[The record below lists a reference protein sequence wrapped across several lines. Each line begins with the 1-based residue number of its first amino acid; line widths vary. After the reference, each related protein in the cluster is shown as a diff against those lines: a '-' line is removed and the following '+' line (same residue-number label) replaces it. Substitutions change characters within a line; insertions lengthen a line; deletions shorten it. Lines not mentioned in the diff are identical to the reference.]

1 MENPMIDQEDCMA
14 RIEPI
19 IKVLHDCLLD
29 GMAFYQ
35 DPENYSAAAIAQ
47 QRERTVAGCVND
59 HAFHRLRELLE
70 GKTGCRFPNIRG
82 LEVLDYQGTALVRL
96 KKVNGAGRG
105 RNAITKQQTNYD
117 AQLPLPGLPPEA
129 IRLVAGY
136 QPDAAFNFV
145 QRVIISRPLGKTI
158 LWAAQVVIAE
168 DDISWIDITPAR
180 LPETGRTDFG
190 ARGRGA

>member
-1 MENPMIDQEDCMA
+1 MTNQEECMA

-19 IKVLHDCLLD
+19 IKILHDSLLD

-35 DPENYSAAAIAQ
+35 HPKNYSAAAMAQ

-70 GKTGCRFPNIRG
+70 GTAGCRFPSIRG
-82 LEVLDYQGTALVRL
+82 LEVLDYRGIALVRV

-105 RNAITKQQTNYD
+105 RNAVTRQQTDYD

-129 IRLVAGY
+129 VRLVAGY
-136 QPDAAFNFV
+136 QPDAAFNSV
-145 QRVIISRPLGKTI
+145 QREIISRPLGKTI
-158 LWAAQVVIAE
+158 LWAAQVVIAD

-190 ARGRGA
+190 ARGRQA

>member
-1 MENPMIDQEDCMA
+1 MTDQEDCMA

-19 IKVLHDCLLD
+19 LKTLHDCLLD

-35 DPENYSAAAIAQ
+35 DPENYSPAAIAQ

-70 GKTGCRFPNIRG
+70 GKTGCRFPTIRG
-82 LEVLDYQGTALVRL
+82 LEVLDYQGVALIRV

-105 RNAITKQQTNYD
+105 RNAVTRQQSDYD
-117 AQLPLPGLPPEA
+117 AQLPLLGLPPEA
-129 IRLVAGY
+129 VRLVAGY
-136 QPDAAFNFV
+136 QPDATFNSV

-158 LWAAQVVIAE
+158 LWASQVVIADE
-168 DDISWIDITPAR
+168 DICV
-180 LPETGRTDFG
+180 G
-190 ARGRGA
+190 

>member
-1 MENPMIDQEDCMA
+1 MTDDQEDCMA

-19 IKVLHDCLLD
+19 LKILHDCLYD

-35 DPENYSAAAIAQ
+35 DIGNYSLEAVAQ

-70 GKTGCRFPNIRG
+70 GREGCHFPSIRG
-82 LEVLDYQGTALVRL
+82 LEILNYRSIALIRV

-105 RNAITKQQTNYD
+105 RNASTKQQRDYD
-117 AQLPLPGLPPEA
+117 AQLPLLGIPPEA
-129 IRLVAGY
+129 VRLVAGY
-136 QPDAAFNFV
+136 QPDPAFSSV

-158 LWAAQVVIAE
+158 LWLAQVVITEEAV
-168 DDISWIDITPAR
+168 SWIDITPSR
-180 LPETGRTDFG
+180 LPGTDQTDFA
-190 ARGRGA
+190 ARRKG